1 MNRSFRQQLRAKK
14 PLIGT
19 FLTLASPETAEII
32 ALSGVDWVFMDME
45 HGAFGILEVQR
56 LLQAAGNCPA
66 VVRVPSHDEVWI
78 KKVMDTGPD
87 GILVPHVNT
96 PEETRHIIRCCK
108 YPPLGRR
115 SVGIARAQ
123 GYGMSFQDYMQN
135 ANDRVSVIIQIEH
148 IDGVRN
154 FDEIVQVPGVDAVFI
169 GPYDLSGSM
178 NKTGQVRDPEVE
190 KAVETVRQKAAQA
203 DLPVGIFGVDA
214 DAVRSRIAE
223 GYTLIACGI
232 DAMFLGRAVSSM
244 VQSLKSS

>member
-1 MNRSFRQQLRAKK
+1 MNRSFRQLLRAQK

-19 FLTLASPETAEII
+19 FLSLASPEAAEII
-32 ALSGVDWVFMDME
+32 ALSGVDWIFMDME

-87 GILVPHVNT
+87 GVLIPHVNT
-96 PEETRHIIRCCK
+96 PEQTRRIIRCCK
-108 YPPLGRR
+108 YPPLGQRD
-115 SVGIARAQ
+115 VGIARAQ
-123 GYGMSFQDYMQN
+123 GYGATFQNYIEN
-135 ANDRVSVIIQIEH
+135 ANDQMAVIIQIEH

-154 FDEIVQVPGVDAVFI
+154 IDEIVRIPGVDAVFI

-178 NKTGQVRDPEVE
+178 NKPGQVRDAEVE
-190 KAVETVRQKAAQA
+190 TAVETVRQSAADA
-203 DLPVGIFGVDA
+203 GLPVGIFGVNA

-232 DAMFLGRAVSSM
+232 DAMLLGEAVSSM
-244 VQSLKSS
+244 VKSLKST